1 MNIFRSIFQRRKLYN
16 DLNEELRQ
24 HIEERTEQLMR
35 QENMPRKEAEQAAK
49 KAFGNA
55 TLLEEQS
62 REVWQWPTL
71 ESIWADAKY
80 ALRQL
85 AKSPG
90 ITFVAIATLALGI
103 GANTAIFTLTW
114 NIILKGL
121 PVPHPEQLVSYEMR
135 DSSGSGTG
143 LSGPLYTQL
152 RQRQKT
158 STDIFAMAS
167 SQTFVRNNTHT
178 TQQYVQMLTGNA
190 FNVLGLQP
198 ALGRAFT
205 EQDDKSQGTQGI
217 PAILSDEYWQSEF
230 HGDPSILGRTLV
242 VDDHPVTIV
251 GVLPRAFDG
260 LILTT
265 NQHPAVYLPMSLADF
280 LITKDALAQPGF
292 MMFMAMGRL
301 RPGSTVAQAVAEA
314 HALEPSMRKAAD
326 PSGMMLDGFFKTYR
340 LHVEDGRSGIS
351 YLKTTFESPLL
362 VLELLVAFLL
372 ILCCVN
378 TALVMLARVS
388 GRQQEYALRAALG
401 ARRLRLI
408 RQVLLETLLL
418 AIPGVVAGIALGWY
432 GAHALFNMLGQ
443 TDTHM
448 AAGLRPNSV
457 ILAFNLVSTFV
468 IVLGAGLLPALRAAK
483 TAPALD
489 LKAADRGVAAK
500 HLGGWAIALQVAV
513 SLCLVSTAFLLGGTL
528 TSLLSQNSGFVTKNA
543 AYAEIGLSALKLDK
557 AHTETLYS
565 RLLAAVQTKPGVTA
579 AGYTSM
585 APLSG
590 DFGVAGMFSLDS
602 KHVVHSEHNLF
613 YTSATPGFFAAVG
626 TRILAGTPSFAA
638 PDALSRCVLSNTMA
652 RFFFPGENPIGQQ
665 IRYTVSGKA
674 DGTDL
679 DPKNGCL
686 VVAVAEDVHYQS
698 LHKPVTHAVYFIDSP
713 EQQQSVNNNLFVSAN
728 NNLFTRA
735 ASDHLALAAVRQ
747 AMKEVVPAEADV
759 KVMTFTD
766 LANHDLSRERMLVS
780 LSSGFA
786 LLALLLTALG
796 LYGLLMRSVNLR
808 TREIGI
814 RVALGAQHKTI
825 LMALGKRAFLEVA
838 IGLAA
843 GTTIAIFLSR
853 IIHKILNLPGTSGAT
868 GYLLAALL
876 ILAVAGL
883 SVLAPARRAATVDPM
898 QALRTE

>member
-1 MNIFRSIFQRRKLYN
+1 MSIFQRLFQRRKLYN

-49 KAFGNA
+49 KAFGNTA
-55 TLLEEQS
+55 LLEEQS

-71 ESIWADAKY
+71 ESIWADTKY

-121 PVPHPEQLVSYEMR
+121 PVPHPEHLVAYELR
-135 DSSGSGTG
+135 DSSGSDTG

-158 STDIFAMAS
+158 SIDIFAMAG
-167 SQTFVRNNTHT
+167 SQTAVRNNTHT
-178 TQQYVQMLTGNA
+178 TQQPVQMLTGNA

-205 EQDDKSQGTQGI
+205 EQDDKSEGTQGI
-217 PAILSDEYWQSEF
+217 PAILSYEYWQSEF
-230 HGDPSILGRTLV
+230 HGDSSALGRTLV

-251 GVLPRAFDG
+251 GVLPRTFDG
-260 LILTT
+260 LTDFH
-265 NQHPAVYLPMSLADF
+265 HPSIYLPMSFANF
-280 LITKDALAQPGF
+280 LITKDVLAQPGF
-292 MMFMAMGRL
+292 MMFQAMGRL
-301 RPGSTVAQAVAEA
+301 RPGSTVSQAVAEV
-314 HALEPSMRKAAD
+314 HTLEPSLRKAAD
-326 PSGMMLDGFFKTYR
+326 PSGMMLDGYFKTYR
-340 LHVEDGRSGIS
+340 LHSEDGRSGIS
-351 YLKTTFESPLL
+351 YLKTAYESPLL

-408 RQVLLETLLL
+408 REVLLETLLL
-418 AIPGVVAGIALGWY
+418 AIPGVLSGIALGWY

-448 AAGLRPNSV
+448 AAELRPNAV

-543 AYAEIGLSALKLDK
+543 AYAEIDLSALRLDK
-557 AHTETLYS
+557 AHTQSLYS
-565 RLLAAVQTKPGVTA
+565 RLLTAIQAKPGVTA
-579 AGYTSM
+579 AGYTYI
-585 APLSG
+585 APLSEN
-590 DFGVAGMFSLDS
+590 FGVASMFSLDS
-602 KHVVHSEHNLF
+602 KHVVHSERNIF
-613 YTSATPGFFAAVG
+613 YTPVTPGYFAA
-626 TRILAGTPSFAA
+626 AGTPILSGTPAAAA
-638 PDALSRCVLSNTMA
+638 PKATQQCVLSRVMA
-652 RFFFPGENPIGQQ
+652 NYYFPGENPIGQQ
-665 IRYTVSGKA
+665 IYFTVNGKQ
-674 DGTDL
+674 DGTDV
-679 DPKNGCL
+679 DSKNAYL
-686 VVAVAEDVHYQS
+686 VVAVAKDAHYQS
-698 LHKPVTHAVYFIDSP
+698 LHKPITHAVYFIDSADRQMQP
-713 EQQQSVNNNLFVSAN
+713 SNNLIV
-728 NNLFTRA
+728 RA
-735 ASDHLALAAVRQ
+735 ASDDLAIAAVHQ
-747 AMKEVVPAEADV
+747 AVKEVLPADAEV
-759 KVMTFTD
+759 KVFPFAEI
-766 LANHDLSRERMLVS
+766 ANLDLSRERMLVS

-814 RVALGAQHKTI
+814 RVALGAQRKAI
-825 LMALGKRAFLEVA
+825 LVALGRRVFFEIA

-876 ILAVAGL
+876 ILAVAAL
-883 SVLAPARRAATVDPM
+883 SVLAPARRAAKVDPM